1 MTDIATE
8 LQTVID
14 ESRALR
20 VSITDTVA
28 GVDGPP
34 ILETV
39 NEQLQSVADVL
50 VSLNDK
56 ICIAEKTQ
64 TLVDAMRKNE
74 WALPDTERQLVE
86 ETVDAGL
93 DQAMASITAQFSE
106 HLTAVN
112 EAIESCQ
119 SDFNDRFDD
128 VKSDCEEFSNTLEEK
143 VTDVEQFI
151 NRTTEQL
158 LATDSTLFESEMTQ
172 LNQYAESLL
181 DEVKS
186 ELLSGIDK
194 CTEQIEEQLQQFRD
208 ITQTINDKFDTI
220 ETIIE
225 PVEPVVTLIK
235 EIC

>member
-1 MTDIATE
+1 M
-8 LQTVID
+8 
-14 ESRALR
+14 
-20 VSITDTVA
+20 
-28 GVDGPP
+28 
-34 ILETV
+34 
-39 NEQLQSVADVL
+39 
-50 VSLNDK
+50 
-56 ICIAEKTQ
+56 
-64 TLVDAMRKNE
+64 
-74 WALPDTERQLVE
+74 
-86 ETVDAGL
+86 
-93 DQAMASITAQFSE
+93 
-106 HLTAVN
+106 
-112 EAIESCQ
+112 
-119 SDFNDRFDD
+119 
-128 VKSDCEEFSNTLEEK
+128 KSDCEEFSNTLEEK